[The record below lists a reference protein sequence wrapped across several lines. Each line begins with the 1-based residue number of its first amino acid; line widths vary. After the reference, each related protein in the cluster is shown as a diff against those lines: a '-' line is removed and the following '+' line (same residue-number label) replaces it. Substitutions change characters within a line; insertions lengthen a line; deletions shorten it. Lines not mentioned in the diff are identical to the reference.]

1 MPIKNRE
8 KNKDFNKSTAFI
20 TFDPRTDTGRA
31 LMATAGASVDSFQAV
46 ARNTYKG
53 FETNITVRDDFS
65 RDDYEY
71 FRPKEALPRRQ
82 KEIISYCMEAY
93 RRVGIVR
100 NIIDL
105 MGDFCVQ
112 GISLV
117 HANRQ
122 QQKVYRGW
130 AKKVKF
136 KQVSERAA
144 NLVLRAGN
152 VVMKRAIARLPSK
165 EEDLMKAQGEKLE
178 PDTVI
183 DESLTVSRRNL
194 PVKYTFLNPATLEI
208 IGGELSQFVGK
219 QVIALRLSGSLKT
232 KITNP
237 KNEMEQMLVDKL
249 PSFLTNAVKQGKTLI
264 PLEQDKLITMH
275 YKKDD
280 WQEWA
285 DPMTYAILDDIILL
299 EKMKLADLAALDGAI
314 SQIRLWTLG
323 DLDKGIFPT
332 DAAIDK
338 LAEILAS
345 NPGGGAFDLIWGPE
359 LKFQEHKTDVHK
371 FLGAE
376 KYEPVLSSIHA
387 GLGVPPTLTGS
398 STAAGTTNNFI
409 SIQTMVQRLE
419 YVRDKIRDMWT
430 QELELVRQALGYQ
443 KAPQIQFDRMIL
455 NDEAAEKALL
465 LQLWDRNVISDEVI
479 TQRFGEIP
487 ELEQLRTR
495 REERERER
503 GLRNEKTGP
512 YFTAE
517 PDKDHE
523 YKKIALQN
531 GFVGPEDMG
540 MEPPKSET
548 PFDKEMK
555 VAAIK
560 KAAPGTKAKTKK
572 GKSGQGRPK
581 TSKSG
586 GKSKRKFKIRTSAS
600 EMPTMDQFNDFVV
613 KNMWAKETQKAI
625 ADMLNPHILSFYQKK
640 NLRELSE
647 KESGDAE
654 LLKFN
659 VLANMNAFDEINEE
673 GVLAIASTNPPL
685 PLAFRKVYDR
695 FVAKAHKV
703 KGRDL
708 TTEERKV
715 IQTSVYS
722 ILK

>member
-8 KNKDFNKSTAFI
+8 KGKDFNRSTAFI

-31 LMATAGASVDSFQAV
+31 LMATAGASVDSFQAI

-53 FETNITVRDDFS
+53 FESNISVRDDFS

-112 GISLV
+112 GITLV

-152 VVMKRAIARLPSK
+152 VVMKRAIAKLPSK
-165 EEDLMKAQGEKLE
+165 EEDLMKAQGERLE

-183 DESLTVSRRNL
+183 EESLTVGRRNL

-208 IGGELSQFVGK
+208 VGGELSQFVGK
-219 QVIALRLSGSLKT
+219 QVIALRLSGSLKA

-237 KNEMEQMLVDKL
+237 KNEMEQLLVSKL

-285 DPMTYAILDDIILL
+285 DPLTYAILDDIILL

-314 SQIRLWTLG
+314 SQIRLWTMG
-323 DLDKGIFPT
+323 DLEKGIFPT

-338 LAEILAS
+338 LADILAS

-359 LKFQEHKTDVHK
+359 LKFQEHKTDVHN
-371 FLGAE
+371 FLGGE

-409 SIQTMVQRLE
+409 SIQTMIQRLE

-495 REERERER
+495 REERERQR
-503 GLRNEKTGP
+503 GLRNDKTGP
-512 YFTAE
+512 YFTPE
-517 PDKDHE
+517 PDQAHE

-531 GFVGPEDMG
+531 GFIGPQDAG
-540 MEPPKSET
+540 MAPPAGET

-560 KAAPGTKAKTKK
+560 KATPGTKSAAKK

-581 TSKSG
+581 TSKNS

-600 EMPTMDQFNDFVV
+600 EIPNMNQFNDFVV

-625 ADMLNPHILSFYQKK
+625 ADMLNPHILAFYQKK

-647 KESGDAE
+647 KESNDAE
-654 LLKFN
+654 LLKFT
-659 VLANMNAFDEINEE
+659 VLANLNPYEEVTEE
-673 GVLAIASTNPPL
+673 GVMTVASTNPPL
-685 PLAFRKVYDR
+685 PSTFRKVYDR
-695 FVAKAHKV
+695 FVAKAYEV
-703 KGRDL
+703 KGREL